1 MGFEQPDHVQD
12 RSGFESESV
21 PLRDGQPEPA
31 GRQTGPKCH
40 SPSTL
45 SETCIRKGVELPG
58 TNASKGA
65 QTMSETTQARVP
77 LAADDLERV
86 RRLTEEVKS
95 RLYEV
100 SLIVGRTLGR
110 DFPGG
115 SLVKYEPKQGSDS
128 EEADQTIEVVVIALP
143 DGTFACTQD
152 PPGVSIYPC

>member
-1 MGFEQPDHVQD
+1 M
-12 RSGFESESV
+12 
-21 PLRDGQPEPA
+21 
-31 GRQTGPKCH
+31 CH
-40 SPSTL
+40 SLSTL
-45 SETCIRKGVELPG
+45 SDTYIRKCVELPD

-65 QTMSETTQARVP
+65 QTMSDTTKARIP
-77 LAADDLERV
+77 LAADDLARV

-115 SLVKYEPKQGSDS
+115 SLVKYEPKPGSDS
-128 EEADQTIEVVVIALP
+128 KEADQTIEVIVIALP

-152 PPGVSIYPC
+152 PPGETIYPC